1 MADTFTSHYNLT
13 KPQIGADPD
22 TWGTLLNAN
31 FDTIDSQMYA
41 NAQAAA
47 AALPL
52 VGGTLTGA
60 LTMAPV
66 SGSPTFTLNKAAAGS
81 AAILLGQTAGAT
93 RWQLTLGSA
102 AAESGSNAGSD
113 FNIARFSD
121 AGVLIDVPVGI
132 TRSTGAVTLTG
143 VLNLTPASSD
153 ATFNIS
159 KPNGNK
165 AAIFGMTAGLMRWQL
180 TLGSGAT
187 ESGSNVGSDFNIAR
201 FNDAGTLIDVPFAI
215 TRSSGLVTFGS
226 GGTTTPGAV
235 AAGSGF
241 VSTNTNYIAATSGSG
256 GTVYLRPNGVGSAT
270 GQMTLNSSGVAAAA
284 DFQATSDERLK
295 TNIRKLRRGID
306 ELKRMLPREYIK
318 AGREEVGFIAQ
329 EVQQVLPEAVGENGE
344 GFLTVSD
351 RQVLALVASAVLEL
365 DRRMA
370 LEGF

>member
-22 TWGTLLNAN
+22 TWGTLLNTN

-60 LTMAPV
+60 LILQPA
-66 SGSPTFTLNKAAAGS
+66 SGQTSVTLSTAAGNS
-81 AAILLGQTAGAT
+81 RYVVFSTGAT
-93 RWQLTLGSA
+93 ERWAINGADNS
-102 AAESGSNAGSD
+102 AESGSNAGSN
-113 FNIARFSD
+113 FLIGRFSD
-121 AGVLIDVPVGI
+121 AGAFIDFPLQI

-180 TLGSGAT
+180 TLGSAAT